1 MIKGISMEV
10 LRDQP
15 SEGANKNSST
25 TTSSLARNDNN
36 VPATQQE
43 NPVESNLQTLLEFKK
58 MLQKE
63 QQDGESKVQAINEK
77 IDLTKKEIDEQ
88 RIILEDLRLNLKK
101 INEAKDAEYPK
112 FLELKNNL
120 VELRNKMKTLD
131 EKKGNPGASKPRKE
145 RFDMA
150 NLARSFDQIE
160 RDIQTKKL
168 TKDEER
174 RLVARS
180 KEMATRLHSLKM
192 IHKKE
197 DDYRTISIQYDK
209 LKTKINSIFQQKS
222 ELGEKIGKLKGSLDK
237 LLNLRESL
245 YEDRRK
251 ARSSLREAEA
261 KLEMVNTQLNA
272 IEYRRTRQ
280 SSFRSRA
287 GGTGD
292 KREFKYE
299 NSQERI
305 RRNKEN
311 LELLSIAKEAALKKM
326 SSGRK
331 LTFDEMKL
339 IYGDELLHD

>member
-1 MIKGISMEV
+1 MLKDHSTDADNKSSV
-10 LRDQP
+10 V
-15 SEGANKNSST
+15 ANIERNGNSIDG
-25 TTSSLARNDNN
+25 SSKYID
-36 VPATQQE
+36 
-43 NPVESNLQTLLEFKK
+43 SNLNTLTKFKKTLLAE
-58 MLQKE
+58 QKS
-63 QQDGESKVQAINEK
+63 GEEKVEELNQTIES
-77 IDLTKKEIDEQ
+77 TKKEIDKQ
-88 RIILEDLRLNLKK
+88 RMDLEELRTQLKK
-101 INEAKDAEYPK
+101 VNEIKDAEYTR

-120 VELRNKMKTLD
+120 METRNKMKNLD
-131 EKKGNPGASKPRKE
+131 EKANDSVGHKLRKE
-145 RFDMA
+145 RFDMI
-150 NLARSFDQIE
+150 NLARNLDQIE

-251 ARSSLREAEA
+251 ARSALREAEA

-280 SSFRSRA
+280 SSFRSRS
-287 GGTGD
+287 GGTGE

-299 NSQERI
+299 NSQERV

-311 LELLSIAKEAALKKM
+311 LELLNIAKEAALKKM